1 MVGYRE
7 KKGEDFSYKVCWEER
22 EVSDLGALFGPY
34 SDKKDIKIGGNE
46 KKIES
51 EKFKLYSYESGEVIK
66 SDVVV

>member
-1 MVGYRE
+1 MVGYKE
-7 KKGEDFSYKVCWEER
+7 KKGEDFSYKVCWKER

-34 SDKKDIKIGGNE
+34 SVKKDIKIGGNE

-51 EKFKLYSYESGEVIK
+51 EKLKLYSYESGEVE